1 MQPRKILKTF
11 LFFLSIV
18 GFCFGQEIVEDENW
32 LKGFGT
38 EADYL
43 PSLIY
48 PFTNFTKEDLSKGKQ
63 RLKIVR
69 LSASK
74 NEWEGTYYS
83 NTEIGDSKLIWN
95 SEGGFFD
102 FYFYHYLKRFNYGT
116 VNNSLSVVEL
126 VSEKPLITASRKN
139 QLTRTR
145 LIKVK
150 VGEKHFLIPENRL
163 LDFCERVV
171 GRSTDLQDFSYY
183 KMKQEDMEKKVFGLP
198 RLPSEYKHFLRYP
211 IEAKI
216 NNVGK
221 KKIIPN
227 EQSTA
232 EFNFNNIHY
241 PVTLNAG
248 KNKKI
253 KIKMNFFVEELGEW
267 IEITKI
273 LQTKSIG
280 IIRRGFD
287 ENKKEQCFDNEGGS
301 GQIVPCKEI
310 RVGMKSK
317 TKIIGMQF

>member
-32 LKGFGT
+32 LKGVGT
-38 EADYL
+38 EADSL

-126 VSEKPLITASRKN
+126 VSEKPLISASRKN
-139 QLTRTR
+139 QTTRTR

-150 VGEKHFLIPENRL
+150 VGEKHFLVPENRL
-163 LDFCERVV
+163 LDFCKRVV
-171 GRSTDLQDFSYY
+171 GQSTDLQDFYYY
-183 KMKQEDMEKKVFGLP
+183 KTKQEDMEKKVFGLP

-216 NNVGK
+216 INVGR

-227 EQSTA
+227 EQSTK
-232 EFNFNNIHY
+232 EFNFDDIHY

-253 KIKMNFFVEELGEW
+253 KIKMNFFVEDLGEW

-273 LQTKSIG
+273 LQTKSVG
-280 IIRRGFD
+280 IIRRDFD
-287 ENKKEQCFDNEGGS
+287 ENKKEQCFDSEGGS
-301 GQIVPCKEI
+301 GQIIPCKEI

-317 TKIIGMQF
+317 TKISGM